1 MTYFLPVR
9 AAAVPKQSCCLTV
22 LAQKCVQAARNA
34 GVYNVTIF
42 AGYRR
47 HHFSTPLLRFAG
59 LLLFADDP
67 LQSADLRRYW

>member
-1 MTYFLPVR
+1 
-9 AAAVPKQSCCLTV
+9 V